1 MITERA
7 AVREAARRLSVQ
19 ESAER
24 ERARGSTPDDRAYA
38 HSGAV
43 GDYKEK
49 ARRRSMR

>member
-1 MITERA
+1 MTTERA

-24 ERARGSTPDDRAYA
+24 ERAWGGTPNVRAYA

-43 GDYKEK
+43 GDDKEK
-49 ARRRSMR
+49 ARRRSLS